1 LAARLRKHY
10 VALIALGAFHFV
22 FFFPLAFMGRVVS
35 PNDVF
40 YNYEPWATYRPASVA
55 RVQNELMNDPPTA
68 YLPLMALLKSDWRA
82 FHWNPYV
89 GGGIPGFGSSASA
102 VLSPFIFFPS
112 VAVPLSWVYTVII
125 FLKIN
130 IAFLFACGGC
140 GRSRMRVHSI
150 QRRYG

>member
-1 LAARLRKHY
+1 MAAKLRKHY

-82 FHWNPYV
+82 FHS
-89 GGGIPGFGSSASA
+89 PGWRGKSCGAWPSS
-102 VLSPFIFFPS
+102 
-112 VAVPLSWVYTVII
+112 
-125 FLKIN
+125 N
-130 IAFLFACGGC
+130 
-140 GRSRMRVHSI
+140 RM
-150 QRRYG
+150 YGLLEEPHARP